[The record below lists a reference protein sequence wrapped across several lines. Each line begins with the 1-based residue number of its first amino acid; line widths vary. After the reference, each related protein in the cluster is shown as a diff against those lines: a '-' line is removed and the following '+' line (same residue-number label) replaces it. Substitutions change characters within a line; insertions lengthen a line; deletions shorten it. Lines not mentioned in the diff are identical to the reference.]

1 MSKSRLFLL
10 QNWLFTGFSCKFFT
24 NLGPITTMKPAQLTQ
39 SISDTLSELRKSERK
54 VADFVLKNP
63 LKVIHMRIVDLA
75 KEAAVSEP
83 TVVRFCRAVGCEGFQ
98 DFKLALAQQLA
109 SSPSYGQIAVTDTDS
124 TREYTHK
131 VFDSTVDTLLK
142 VRERLVLENLDAAVA
157 AICAAKR
164 VEFYGFG
171 ASAAVAFD
179 GQHKFFRL
187 QITSSAYSDPHL
199 QNMSASSLQAN
210 DVVIAISQSGR
221 TQALLDSMEL
231 VQQAG
236 GIVIGLAPSNSPVA
250 RNATIPIEVDAKED
264 IQIYTPLSSRIAH
277 LAVID
282 VLAIGV
288 AQKKGPQLQ
297 EHLQQLQ
304 AGLSSL
310 RSQ

>member
-1 MSKSRLFLL
+1 
-10 QNWLFTGFSCKFFT
+10 
-24 NLGPITTMKPAQLTQ
+24 MKPAELTQ
-39 SISDTLSELRKSERK
+39 SISDTLPDLRKSERK
-54 VADFVLKNP
+54 VAEFVLKDP
-63 LKVIHMRIVDLA
+63 LNVIRMRIVDLA
-75 KEAAVSEP
+75 QQSGVSEP
-83 TVVRFCRAVGCEGFQ
+83 TVVRFCRAVGCKGFQ

-142 VRERLVLENLDAAVA
+142 VRDSLVLEKLEAAVA
-157 AICAAKR
+157 AINAADR

-179 GQHKFFRL
+179 AQHKFFRL
-187 QITSSAYSDPHL
+187 QITSAAYSDPHL
-199 QNMSASSLQAN
+199 QNMSATSLRPG
-210 DVVIAISQSGR
+210 DVVFAISQLGR

-231 VQQAG
+231 VKKAG
-236 GIVIGLAPSNSPVA
+236 GIVIGLAPSDSPVA
-250 RNATIPIEVDAKED
+250 RSATIGIDVDAKED

-288 AQKKGPQLQ
+288 AQKKGPQLDA
-297 EHLQQLQ
+297 HLRQLQ

-310 RSQ
+310 RSH

>member
-1 MSKSRLFLL
+1 
-10 QNWLFTGFSCKFFT
+10 
-24 NLGPITTMKPAQLTQ
+24 MKPAELTQ
-39 SISDTLSELRKSERK
+39 TISDTLTDLRKSERK
-54 VADFVLKNP
+54 VADYVLNN
-63 LKVIHMRIVDLA
+63 LLQVIRMRIVDLA
-75 KEAAVSEP
+75 QEANVSEP
-83 TVVRFCRAVGCEGFQ
+83 TVVRFCRAVGCQGFQ

-142 VRERLVLENLDAAVA
+142 VRESLVMERLEAAVA
-157 AICAAKR
+157 AICGAKR

-179 GQHKFFRL
+179 AQHKFFRL
-187 QITSSAYSDPHL
+187 QITSAAYSDPHL
-199 QNMSASSLQAN
+199 QNMSATSLHAG
-210 DVVIAISQSGR
+210 DVVMAISQSGR

-231 VQQAG
+231 VKKAG
-236 GIVIGLAPSNSPVA
+236 AIVIALAPSGSPIA
-250 RNATIPIEVDAKED
+250 RNASIAIEVDAKED

-288 AQKKGPQLQ
+288 AHRKGPQLE

-304 AGLSSL
+304 EGLRSL
-310 RSQ
+310 RSS

>member
-1 MSKSRLFLL
+1 M
-10 QNWLFTGFSCKFFT
+10 
-24 NLGPITTMKPAQLTQ
+24 IMKPAQLTQ
-39 SISDTLSELRKSERK
+39 SINDALLQLRKSERK
-54 VADFVLKNP
+54 VADFVLNNP
-63 LKVIHMRIVDLA
+63 LDVIHMRIVDLA
-75 KEAAVSEP
+75 EEAEVSEP

-142 VRERLVLENLDAAVA
+142 VRERLVLENLEAAVA
-157 AICAAKR
+157 AICSANR

-179 GQHKFFRL
+179 AQHKFFRL
-187 QITSSAYSDPHL
+187 QITSAAYSDPHL
-199 QNMSASSLQAN
+199 QNMSATSLQPN

-221 TQALLDSMEL
+221 TQALLDSMQL
-231 VQQAG
+231 VKEAG
-236 GIVIGLAPSNSPVA
+236 GIVIGLAPSDSPVA
-250 RNATIPIEVDAKED
+250 RNASIAIEVDAKED

-288 AQKKGPQLQ
+288 AQKKGPKLQ
-297 EHLQQLQ
+297 QHLQQLQ
-304 AGLSSL
+304 AGLSTL
-310 RSQ
+310 RRN

>member
-1 MSKSRLFLL
+1 
-10 QNWLFTGFSCKFFT
+10 
-24 NLGPITTMKPAQLTQ
+24 MKPAQLTQ
-39 SISDTLSELRKSERK
+39 TISDTLTKLRKSERK
-54 VADFVLKNP
+54 VAEFVLKEP
-63 LKVIHMRIVDLA
+63 LGVIRMRIVDLA
-75 KEAAVSEP
+75 QQAGVSEP
-83 TVVRFCRAVGCEGFQ
+83 TVVRFCRAVGCHGFQ

-142 VRERLVLENLDAAVA
+142 VRDSMVLENLEAAVA
-157 AICAAKR
+157 AICKAQR

-179 GQHKFFRL
+179 AQHKFFRL
-187 QITSSAYSDPHL
+187 QITSAAYSDPHL
-199 QNMSASSLQAN
+199 QNMSATSLHTG
-210 DVVIAISQSGR
+210 DVVVAISQSGR
-221 TQALLDSMEL
+221 TKALLDSMDL
-231 VQQAG
+231 VKRAG
-236 GIVIGLAPSNSPVA
+236 GLVISLAPSNSPIA
-250 RNATIPIEVDAKED
+250 RKADIAIEVNAEED

-277 LAVID
+277 LAVLD

-288 AQKKGPQLQ
+288 AQKKGPQLE

-304 AGLSSL
+304 AGLASL

>member
-1 MSKSRLFLL
+1 
-10 QNWLFTGFSCKFFT
+10 
-24 NLGPITTMKPAQLTQ
+24 MKPAELTQ
-39 SISDTLSELRKSERK
+39 TISDTLSRLRKSELK

-63 LKVIHMRIVDLA
+63 LAVIRMRIVDLA
-75 KEAAVSEP
+75 EKAGVSEP
-83 TVVRFCRAVGCEGFQ
+83 TVVRFCRAVGCTGFQ

-124 TREYTHK
+124 TREYTYK

-142 VRERLVLENLDAAVA
+142 VRDSLVLENLEAAVA
-157 AICAAKR
+157 TICAAGR

-179 GQHKFFRL
+179 AQHKFFRL
-187 QITSSAYSDPHL
+187 QIRSAAYSDPHL
-199 QNMSASSLQAN
+199 QNMSATSLNAG
-210 DVVIAISQSGR
+210 DVIVAISQSGR
-221 TQALLDSMEL
+221 SQALLDSMEL
-231 VQQAG
+231 VKNAG
-236 GIVIGLAPSNSPVA
+236 GIVIGLAPSASPVA
-250 RNATIPIEVDAKED
+250 RSATIAIEVDAKED

-288 AQKKGPQLQ
+288 AQKKGPKLQ

-310 RSQ
+310 RSH